1 MLFRNVLL
9 VAAAAAALA
18 ACGGHRTSSTTT
30 TTQSNGVMTDQ
41 GANPSPSTAV
51 AAPAGGINAA
61 GQPMA
66 PGTLATE
73 PPGLNCGA
81 VRAVW
86 VNEKSHVYHE
96 PSDPYYGR
104 TKHGRYMC
112 PSQAKAQGYHKAGGK
127 HSKMQSPSDQGAQ

>member
-1 MLFRNVLL
+1 MSYRNVFL
-9 VAAAAAALA
+9 AAAACVALV

-30 TTQSNGVMTDQ
+30 TQSNGVMTEQ
-41 GANPSPSTAV
+41 SANPSPSTAV
-51 AAPAGGINAA
+51 QGPVGGIDSS

-66 PGTLATE
+66 PGTLATV

-86 VNEKSHVYHE
+86 VNKKSHVYHE

-104 TKHGRYMC
+104 TKHGAYMC
-112 PSQAKAQGYHKAGGK
+112 PADAKAQGYHKAGGK
-127 HSKMQSPSDQGAQ
+127 HSKMQSPSNQGAQ